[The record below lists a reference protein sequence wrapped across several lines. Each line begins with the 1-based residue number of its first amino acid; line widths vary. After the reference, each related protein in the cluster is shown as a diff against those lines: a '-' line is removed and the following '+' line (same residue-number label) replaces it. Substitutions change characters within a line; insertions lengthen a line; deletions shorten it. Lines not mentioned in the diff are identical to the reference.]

1 MTDYRS
7 HSRDYLMKKGMSQAA
22 SDALYDQIISAME
35 HFFDSWLGE
44 HPVQQALGDKSPKSA
59 SASAFAAPVLIGR
72 SDRELTNI
80 FEECA
85 ALIAGAKCSK

>member
-7 HSRDYLMKKGMSQAA
+7 HSRAYLMKMGMSQAS

-35 HFFDSWLGE
+35 HFFDSWIGE

-59 SASAFAAPVLIGR
+59 CGSAFSAPVLVGW
-72 SDRELTNI
+72 SDKDLTSI

-85 ALIAGAKCSK
+85 AMIASATRSK